1 MKKAERQRIDAFE
14 LWCWRRLLRVPWV
27 GFPRSTT
34 QSFVQQMSSPNLA
47 PRTTLCAEDTNV
59 NQTKIS
65 ALGDYPGG
73 PVVKIPCFHC
83 RGCGFDP
90 NQGSKIPHAAQ
101 RVQKKLRV
109 GQFNKGMS
117 EQTQGDCDG
126 QRRLECC
133 SSCGYKEWER
143 T

>member
-1 MKKAERQRIDAFE
+1 M
-14 LWCWRRLLRVPWV
+14 

-83 RGCGFDP
+83 RGAGLTLIREVRSHMLHSV
-90 NQGSKIPHAAQ
+90 SKKNSEVDNSIQ
-101 RVQKKLRV
+101 DEIKNKKQLCATEVYR
-109 GQFNKGMS
+109 
-117 EQTQGDCDG
+117 D
-126 QRRLECC
+126 
-133 SSCGYKEWER
+133 
-143 T
+143 